1 MITIQMVLRLPD
13 ELMSLILRVSSHVG
27 LSNKTNISLLNPHK
41 NISSKH
47 TASTEN
53 ALRIQWP

>member
-1 MITIQMVLRLPD
+1 MITIQMGLRLPD
-13 ELMSLILRVSSHVG
+13 ELISLILRASFHVG
-27 LSNKTNISLLNPHK
+27 VSNKTNVSLLNPHK

-53 ALRIQWP
+53 ALRLQWP